1 MKTKDVRNAT
11 CAIGSAIVFGLI
23 AGFQIIGTSR
33 DYDNYLTFFSW
44 INGSTLT
51 DALSYR
57 FEPGFGLLAYYLS
70 NTNLTGAGVYALI
83 AGICMLLKVSA
94 IGNTK
99 NYWVVLII
107 FFIFYL
113 SRYFTLFEMTV
124 LRATAALSLGFF
136 VFLKRDTAEIKI
148 LEIVLLLIAIS
159 MHFSAFIFLAI
170 YTYTPKNRLVAS
182 LIALN
187 LFISVF
193 FIKNLALTFLPNYIF
208 VFGTYENL
216 TESST
221 LPKPMLVDIAFLC
234 FMIYNWKHNDFQMKV
249 AVYGILIGLA
259 LHFSLLEYSLI
270 ASRFRELLSIFFIVY
285 VVRAINHKGNTTRFA
300 AVLFALISGS
310 IHLYTTYIHDP
321 LLT

>member
-1 MKTKDVRNAT
+1 MT
-11 CAIGSAIVFGLI
+11 CAIACAITLGLI
-23 AGFQIIGTSR
+23 AGHQIIGTSR
-33 DYDNYLTFFSW
+33 DYDNYLSFFSW
-44 INGSTLT
+44 INGSTLPE
-51 DALSYR
+51 ALSYR

-83 AGICMLLKVSA
+83 AGMCMLIKVSA
-94 IGNTK
+94 IGNSN
-99 NYWVVLII
+99 NYWAVLLI
-107 FFIFYL
+107 FLTLYL

-136 VFLKRDTAEIKI
+136 VFLRRDAAKIKTSEIAI
-148 LEIVLLLIAIS
+148 LLIAIS

-170 YTYTPKNRLVAS
+170 YAYTPKNRLTAI
-182 LIALN
+182 LIAFT

-193 FIKNLALTFLPNYIF
+193 FLKNLALTALSNYIF

-221 LPKPMLVDIAFLC
+221 LPKPMLIDIALLC

-259 LHFSLLEYSLI
+259 LHFSLLEFSVL
-270 ASRFRELLSIFFIVY
+270 ASRFRELLSVFFLVY
-285 VVRAINHKGNTTRFA
+285 VVRAINHKGNTTRFV
-300 AVLFALISGS
+300 AVLFTLISGS
-310 IHLYTTYIHDP
+310 IHLYTAYIHDP